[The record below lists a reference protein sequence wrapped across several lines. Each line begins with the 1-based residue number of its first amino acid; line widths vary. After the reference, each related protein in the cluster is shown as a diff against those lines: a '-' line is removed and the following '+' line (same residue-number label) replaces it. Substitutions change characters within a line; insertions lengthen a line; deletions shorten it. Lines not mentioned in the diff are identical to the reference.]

1 MREEIMKKRLMQI
14 LVIALAIGA
23 IVQTVANA
31 IENQENSKFKGT
43 SNGPLAGREPG
54 V

>member
-1 MREEIMKKRLMQI
+1 MKKRLMQI
-14 LVIALAIGA
+14 LVVALAVGA

-31 IENQENSKFKGT
+31 LANQENSKAKGT